1 MINPNAIFFSLI
13 GGILPALFWLYF
25 WLKEDKLKP
34 EPRSLI
40 MLSFFGGMVAV
51 LAALFAEKT
60 VKDIAANN
68 IILLAIY
75 APIIE
80 ELFKFFSAYF
90 SVLKRKEDDEPIDP
104 IIYLIS
110 SALGFAALENVL
122 FLISPLAENNIIT
135 GIATG
140 NLRFIGATL
149 LHVVASASIGIFIG
163 FSFYK
168 SRFFKFSMTVIGL
181 IIAIALH
188 SFFNFFIIR
197 GTDESILAVFAGLW
211 VAVIFLILILERV
224 KKIKT
229 ADKQQTLAPLP
240 RVKSCDGNGE

>member
-1 MINPNAIFFSLI
+1 MVNSNAIFFSLI

-60 VKDIAANN
+60 IKGIVANN

-80 ELFKFFSAYF
+80 ELFKFFAAYF

-122 FLISPLAENNIIT
+122 FLISPLAGNNIIT

-149 LHVVASASIGIFIG
+149 LHVVASASVGIFIG

-168 SRFFKFSMTVIGL
+168 SRFFKFFMIIIGL
-181 IIAIALH
+181 IIAIILH
-188 SFFNFFIIR
+188 SFFNFFIIK
-197 GTDESILAVFAGLW
+197 GTSESILGVFAGLW
-211 VAVIFLILILERV
+211 VAVIFLILILE
-224 KKIKT
+224 KIKRIKI
-229 ADKQQTLAPLP
+229 AGK
-240 RVKSCDGNGE
+240 

>member
-1 MINPNAIFFSLI
+1 MVSPNIIFLSLI

-40 MLSFFGGMVAV
+40 MLSFLGGMAAV
-51 LAALFAEKT
+51 LAAFFAEKIA
-60 VKDIAANN
+60 KDIVVSNL
-68 IILLAIY
+68 ILIAIY

-80 ELFKFFSAYF
+80 ELFKFLAAYF

-110 SALGFAALENVL
+110 SALGFAALENAL
-122 FLISPLAENNIIT
+122 FLMSPLAENNIIT
-135 GIATG
+135 SITTG

-149 LHVVASASIGIFIG
+149 LHVVASSIIGIFIG

-168 SRFFKFSMTVIGL
+168 RKIFKFFMIIIGL
-181 IIAIALH
+181 AAAITLH

-211 VAVIFLILILERV
+211 VAVIFLILILEKV
-224 KKIKT
+224 KKIKI
-229 ADKQQTLAPLP
+229 ADK
-240 RVKSCDGNGE
+240 

>member
-1 MINPNAIFFSLI
+1 MVSPNIIFLSLI

-40 MLSFFGGMVAV
+40 MLSFFGGMAAV
-51 LAALFAEKT
+51 LAAFFAEK
-60 VKDIAANN
+60 
-68 IILLAIY
+68 IIRDAVASNLILIAIY

-80 ELFKFFSAYF
+80 ELFKFLAAYF

-104 IIYLIS
+104 TIYLIS
-110 SALGFAALENVL
+110 SALGFAALENAL
-122 FLISPLAENNIIT
+122 FLMSPLAENNIIT
-135 GIATG
+135 SITTG

-149 LHVVASASIGIFIG
+149 LHVVASALIGVFIG

-168 SRFFKFSMTVIGL
+168 SRTFKFFMIIIGL
-181 IIAIALH
+181 ATAMILH
-188 SFFNFFIIR
+188 SFFNFFIIK

-211 VAVIFLILILERV
+211 VAVIFLILILEKV

-229 ADKQQTLAPLP
+229 ANK
-240 RVKSCDGNGE
+240 

>member
-51 LAALFAEKT
+51 LVAFFAEKT
-60 VKDIAANN
+60 VKN
-68 IILLAIY
+68 IVASNVILLAVY

-80 ELFKFFSAYF
+80 ELFKFFAAYF
-90 SVLKRKEDDEPIDP
+90 STLRRKEDDEPIDP

-122 FLISPLAENNIIT
+122 FLISPLAGNNIIT
-135 GIATG
+135 SIATG

-149 LHVVASASIGIFIG
+149 LHVVASASVGIFIG

-168 SRFFKFSMTVIGL
+168 SRFFKFFMIIIGL
-181 IIAIALH
+181 IIAITLH
-188 SFFNFFIIR
+188 SFFNFFIIK
-197 GTDESILAVFAGLW
+197 GTSESILGVFAGLW
-211 VAVIFLILILERV
+211 VAVIFLILILE
-224 KKIKT
+224 KIKRIKI
-229 ADKQQTLAPLP
+229 AGK
-240 RVKSCDGNGE
+240 

>member
-1 MINPNAIFFSLI
+1 MISPNAIFFSLI

-25 WLKEDKLKP
+25 WLREDKLKP

-40 MLSFFGGMVAV
+40 MLSFFGGMAAV
-51 LAALFAEKT
+51 LAAFFAEK
-60 VKDIAANN
+60 
-68 IILLAIY
+68 IIRDAVASNLILIAIY

-80 ELFKFFSAYF
+80 ELFKFLAAYF

-110 SALGFAALENVL
+110 SALGFAALENAL
-122 FLISPLAENNIIT
+122 FLMSPLSENNIIT
-135 GIATG
+135 SVTTG

-149 LHVVASASIGIFIG
+149 LHVVASSIIGIFIG

-168 SRFFKFSMTVIGL
+168 RKIFKFFMIIIGL
-181 IIAIALH
+181 ATAITLH

-197 GTDESILAVFAGLW
+197 GTDESILEVFAGLW
-211 VAVIFLILILERV
+211 VAVIFLILILEKV
-224 KKIKT
+224 KKIKM
-229 ADKQQTLAPLP
+229 ADK
-240 RVKSCDGNGE
+240 

>member
-1 MINPNAIFFSLI
+1 MINSNAIFFSLI

-40 MLSFFGGMVAV
+40 MFSFFAGMVAV
-51 LAALFAEKT
+51 IAALFAEKT
-60 VKDIAANN
+60 VKDFAASNV
-68 IILLAIY
+68 ILVAIY

-80 ELFKFFSAYF
+80 ELFKFLAAYF
-90 SVLKRKEDDEPIDP
+90 TALRNKENDEPLDP

-122 FLISPLAENNIIT
+122 FLMSPLAENNIIT
-135 GIATG
+135 SIATG
-140 NLRFIGATL
+140 NLRFIGAAL
-149 LHVVASASIGIFIG
+149 LHVVASATVGIFIS

-168 SRFFKFSMTVIGL
+168 SRLFKFFMVIIGL
-181 IIAIALH
+181 ITAITLH
-188 SFFNFFIIR
+188 SFFNFFIIK
-197 GTDESILAVFAGLW
+197 GANENTFAVFASLW

-229 ADKQQTLAPLP
+229 TGK
-240 RVKSCDGNGE
+240 N

>member
-1 MINPNAIFFSLI
+1 MVSPNIIFLSLI

-25 WLKEDKLKP
+25 WLREDKLKP

-40 MLSFFGGMVAV
+40 MLSFFGGMAAV
-51 LAALFAEKT
+51 LAAFFAEK
-60 VKDIAANN
+60 
-68 IILLAIY
+68 IIRDAVASNLILIAIY

-80 ELFKFFSAYF
+80 ELFKFLAAYF

-110 SALGFAALENVL
+110 SALGFAALENAL
-122 FLISPLAENNIIT
+122 FLMSPLSENNIIT
-135 GIATG
+135 SVTTG

-149 LHVVASASIGIFIG
+149 LHVVASALIGVFIG

-168 SRFFKFSMTVIGL
+168 SRTFKFFMIIIGL
-181 IIAIALH
+181 VAAITLH

-211 VAVIFLILILERV
+211 VAVIFLILILEKV
-224 KKIKT
+224 KKIKM
-229 ADKQQTLAPLP
+229 ADK
-240 RVKSCDGNGE
+240 

>member
-1 MINPNAIFFSLI
+1 MISPNAIFFSLI

-25 WLKEDKLKP
+25 WLREDKLKP

-40 MLSFFGGMVAV
+40 MLSFFGGMAAV
-51 LAALFAEKT
+51 LAAFFAEK
-60 VKDIAANN
+60 
-68 IILLAIY
+68 IIRDAVASNLILIAIY

-80 ELFKFFSAYF
+80 ELFKFLAAYF

-110 SALGFAALENVL
+110 SALGFAALENAL
-122 FLISPLAENNIIT
+122 FLMSPLSENNIIT
-135 GIATG
+135 SVTTG

-149 LHVVASASIGIFIG
+149 LHVVASSIIGIFIG

-168 SRFFKFSMTVIGL
+168 RKIFKFFMIIIGL
-181 IIAIALH
+181 ATAITLH

-211 VAVIFLILILERV
+211 VAVIFLILILEKV
-224 KKIKT
+224 KKIKM
-229 ADKQQTLAPLP
+229 ADK
-240 RVKSCDGNGE
+240 

>member
-1 MINPNAIFFSLI
+1 MVSPNTIFFSLI

-40 MLSFFGGMVAV
+40 MLSFFGGMIAV
-51 LAALFAEKT
+51 LVALFAEKT
-60 VKDIAANN
+60 VKDIVASN

-80 ELFKFFSAYF
+80 ELFKFFVAYL

-122 FLISPLAENNIIT
+122 FLISPLEGNNIIT

-168 SRFFKFSMTVIGL
+168 SRFLNFYDHYR
-181 IIAIALH
+181 AHHCDNIAL
-188 SFFNFFIIR
+188 FFNFFIIK
-197 GTDESILAVFAGLW
+197 GTSESILGVFAGLW
-211 VAVIFLILILERV
+211 IAVIFLILILE
-224 KKIKT
+224 KIKRIKI
-229 ADKQQTLAPLP
+229 A
-240 RVKSCDGNGE
+240 VK

>member
-1 MINPNAIFFSLI
+1 MISPNAIFFSLI

-40 MLSFFGGMVAV
+40 MLSFFGGMIAV
-51 LAALFAEKT
+51 VAALFAEKT
-60 VKDIAANN
+60 VKNISVNN
-68 IILLAIY
+68 IILVAIY

-80 ELFKFFSAYF
+80 ELFKFLSAYF
-90 SVLKRKEDDEPIDP
+90 LALRKKEDDEPIDP

-110 SALGFAALENVL
+110 SALGFAALENAL
-122 FLISPLAENNIIT
+122 FLMNPLAENNIIT

-149 LHVVASASIGIFIG
+149 LHIVASATIGIFIG

-168 SRFFKFSMTVIGL
+168 SKSFKFLMVIIGL
-181 IIAIALH
+181 IIAITLH
-188 SFFNFFIIR
+188 SFFNFFIIK

-211 VAVIFLILILERV
+211 VAVIFLILTFEKV
-224 KKIKT
+224 KKIKMT
-229 ADKQQTLAPLP
+229 DG
-240 RVKSCDGNGE
+240 KSNF

>member
-1 MINPNAIFFSLI
+1 MISPNAIFFSLI

-25 WLKEDKLKP
+25 WLREDKLKP

-40 MLSFFGGMVAV
+40 MLSFFGGMAAV
-51 LAALFAEKT
+51 LAAFFAEK
-60 VKDIAANN
+60 
-68 IILLAIY
+68 IIRDAVASNLILIAIY

-80 ELFKFFSAYF
+80 ELFKFLAAYF

-110 SALGFAALENVL
+110 SALGFAALENAL
-122 FLISPLAENNIIT
+122 FLMSPLSENNIIT
-135 GIATG
+135 SVTTG

-149 LHVVASASIGIFIG
+149 LHVVASSIIGIFIG

-168 SRFFKFSMTVIGL
+168 RKIFKFFMIIIGL
-181 IIAIALH
+181 AAAITLH

-211 VAVIFLILILERV
+211 VAVIFLILILEKV
-224 KKIKT
+224 KKIKM
-229 ADKQQTLAPLP
+229 ADK
-240 RVKSCDGNGE
+240 

>member
-1 MINPNAIFFSLI
+1 MISPNTIFFSLI

-40 MLSFFGGMVAV
+40 MLSFFGGMIAV
-51 LAALFAEKT
+51 IAALFAEKT
-60 VKDIAANN
+60 VKDLVASNL
-68 IILLAIY
+68 ILVAIY

-80 ELFKFFSAYF
+80 ELFKFSAAYF
-90 SVLKRKEDDEPIDP
+90 LVLRKKEDDEPIDP

-110 SALGFAALENVL
+110 SALGFAALENAL
-122 FLISPLAENNIIT
+122 FLMSPLAENNIMTSIT
-135 GIATG
+135 TG

-149 LHVVASASIGIFIG
+149 LHVVASALIGIFIG

-168 SRFFKFSMTVIGL
+168 NRVFKFFMIIIGL
-181 IIAIALH
+181 ATAITLH

-211 VAVIFLILILERV
+211 VAVIFLILILEKV
-224 KKIKT
+224 KKIKM
-229 ADKQQTLAPLP
+229 ADK
-240 RVKSCDGNGE
+240 

>member
-1 MINPNAIFFSLI
+1 MLNPNTIFFSLI

-25 WLKEDKLKP
+25 WLREDKLKP

-40 MLSFFGGMVAV
+40 MLSFFAGIVAV

-60 VKDIAANN
+60 VKDIIANN
-68 IILLAIY
+68 IILIAIY

-80 ELFKFFSAYF
+80 ELFKFLAAYF
-90 SVLKRKEDDEPIDP
+90 TTLRRKEDDEPIDP

-122 FLISPLAENNIIT
+122 FLMSPLSENNIIT
-135 GIATG
+135 SIATG

-168 SRFFKFSMTVIGL
+168 SRFFKFFMIITGL
-181 IIAIALH
+181 IVAITLH
-188 SFFNFFIIR
+188 SFFNFFIIK
-197 GTDESILAVFAGLW
+197 GTDKSILAVFGSLW
-211 VAVIFLILILERV
+211 VAVIFLILILEKV
-224 KKIKT
+224 KRIKT
-229 ADKQQTLAPLP
+229 VGK
-240 RVKSCDGNGE
+240 

>member
-1 MINPNAIFFSLI
+1 MISPNAIFFSLI

-25 WLKEDKLKP
+25 WLREDKLKP

-40 MLSFFGGMVAV
+40 MLSFFGGMAAV
-51 LAALFAEKT
+51 LAAFFAEK
-60 VKDIAANN
+60 
-68 IILLAIY
+68 IIRDAVASNLILIAIY

-80 ELFKFFSAYF
+80 ELFKFLAAYF

-110 SALGFAALENVL
+110 SALGFAALENAL
-122 FLISPLAENNIIT
+122 FLMSPLSENNIIT
-135 GIATG
+135 SVTTG

-149 LHVVASASIGIFIG
+149 LHVVASSIIGIFIG

-168 SRFFKFSMTVIGL
+168 RKIFKFFMIIIGL
-181 IIAIALH
+181 ATAMILH
-188 SFFNFFIIR
+188 SFFNFFIIK

-211 VAVIFLILILERV
+211 VAVIFLILILEKV

-229 ADKQQTLAPLP
+229 ANK
-240 RVKSCDGNGE
+240 

>member
-1 MINPNAIFFSLI
+1 MLSPNTIFFSLI

-25 WLKEDKLKP
+25 WLREDKLKP

-40 MLSFFGGMVAV
+40 MLSFFAGTVAV
-51 LAALFAEKT
+51 LASLFAEKT
-60 VKDIAANN
+60 VKNIIADN
-68 IILLAIY
+68 IILVAIY

-80 ELFKFFSAYF
+80 ELFKFLGSYF
-90 SVLKRKEDDEPIDP
+90 TTLRRKEDDEPIDP

-122 FLISPLAENNIIT
+122 FLMSPLSENNIIT
-135 GIATG
+135 SIATG

-168 SRFFKFSMTVIGL
+168 SKFFKFFMIITGL
-181 IIAIALH
+181 AVAITLH
-188 SFFNFFIIR
+188 SFFNFFIIK
-197 GTDESILAVFAGLW
+197 GTDESILAVFGSLW
-211 VAVIFLILILERV
+211 VAVIFLILILEKV
-224 KKIKT
+224 KRIKM
-229 ADKQQTLAPLP
+229 
-240 RVKSCDGNGE
+240 